1 MGVHVEGHR
10 GELRVGYQVAA
21 ELGKWKLDL
30 EPTLPRQYAVVAD
43 VVATSDYW
51 MAERP
56 LALRLDVG
64 ADVWTW
70 RQVEPVIDINR
81 LTVTVAGVPAIM
93 VGQALREDVGA

>member
-1 MGVHVEGHR
+1 MGVHVEGYR

-30 EPTLPRQYAVVAD
+30 EPTLPRRYAVAAD
-43 VVATSDYW
+43 VLATSDYW
-51 MAERP
+51 LSERP
-56 LALRLDVG
+56 LMLRLDVG

-70 RQVEPVIDINR
+70 QPVEPVVDGGK
-81 LTVTVAGVPAIM
+81 LTVAVTGVPAIM